1 MLNVAIITLNWN
13 RPADTLEFLESASRQ
28 TLKGSQLV
36 VVDNGSSD
44 DSINQ
49 FSTHFP
55 QAELL
60 VNNANL
66 GFARGMN
73 TGIRQALNKGAD
85 YLFIANND
93 TFLAPNLLERLM
105 DQAQQ
110 TRASIIAPVIFYASQ
125 PQQIW
130 SAGAGR
136 NPLTLE
142 VIDSWRDQPGS
153 SLGSTPY
160 PVDFITA
167 CGMLVERSCFEA
179 VGLFDERF
187 FMYYEDSDFSLRVRQ
202 SGRQILVDPL
212 AHMWHKVAT
221 SSGGSNAP
229 SERYWMA
236 RSSLIFFR
244 KHAHPSQWLIIGL
257 FRMGS
262 AIKTTLSLLSQGKT
276 DALRAY
282 WRGLRDGWKSE
293 QNP

>member
-13 RPADTLEFLESASRQ
+13 RPADTLEFLESACRQ
-28 TLKGSQLV
+28 TLRDSQLV

-44 DSINQ
+44 DSVQQIRA
-49 FSTHFP
+49 HFP

-60 VNNANL
+60 VNKTNL
-66 GFARGMN
+66 GFAGGMN
-73 TGIRQALNKGAD
+73 TGIRQALNNGAD

-93 TFLAPNLLERLM
+93 TYLAPNMLERLIE
-105 DQAQQ
+105 QIQQ
-110 TRASIIAPVIFYASQ
+110 CHASIIAPIIFYASQ
-125 PQQIW
+125 PEQIW

-136 NPLTLE
+136 NRLTLD
-142 VIDSWRDQPGS
+142 VIDNWRDQPGS

-160 PVDFITA
+160 PVEFITA

-212 AHMWHKVAT
+212 AHMWHKVAS
-221 SSGGSNAP
+221 SSGGSNSP

-236 RSSLIFFR
+236 RSSMIFFR
-244 KHAHPSQWLIIGL
+244 IHARPNQWLVIGL

-262 AIKTTLSLLSQGKT
+262 ATKTTIRLLSQGKT
-276 DALRAY
+276 DALGAY